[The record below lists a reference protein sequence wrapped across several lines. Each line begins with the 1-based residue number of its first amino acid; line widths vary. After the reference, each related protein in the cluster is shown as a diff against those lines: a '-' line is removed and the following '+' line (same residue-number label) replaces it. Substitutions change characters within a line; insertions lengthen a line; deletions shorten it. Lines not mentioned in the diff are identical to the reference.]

1 MDDNTQKI
9 QKLYKDKEQKKK
21 EEEEEAMLIKL
32 YKVSE
37 TITNKLLTGCD
48 T

>member
-1 MDDNTQKI
+1 MNDNIQKI

-21 EEEEEAMLIKL
+21 DDEEEAMLTKL

-37 TITNKLLTGCD
+37 TITNKLLTGYD